1 MYASTI
7 KHADTIAAIATPPGR
22 GGIGVV
28 RVSGSRALAIG
39 KAILGV
45 TPAPRTAAYERF
57 YDAHGRII
65 DDGIALFFPA
75 PRSSTGESVLEL
87 QGHGGPVVLDMVLK
101 RALSLGARLARPG
114 EFSERAF
121 LNGKLDLAQAEA
133 VADLI
138 ESGTEQAARSAARS
152 KQGAFSTAIQEL
164 VDELIDLRGFV
175 EATLDFSEEDL
186 EFPGEPAVNA
196 RLQTLQHQLDMVHE
210 QARQGAL
217 MREGVTLVIAGRP
230 NVGKSSLLNRLA
242 GSDLAIVT
250 HLPGTTRD
258 VVRQDIQID
267 GMPLRVIDTAGLRES
282 VDPIELEGIRR
293 ARIEIETGDLI
304 LLVVDARCGLRSDT
318 QEILEQLPG
327 RAPLLTVW
335 NKIDLCDV
343 PPGRREGIVYVSALT
358 GAGFGALT
366 HAVKDY
372 MGFKASPEGV
382 FLARRR
388 HLVALETAA
397 QALVRANGVARSGS
411 YGELLA
417 EELRAAQQAL
427 SEITGA
433 FTSEDLLGQI
443 FSNFCI
449 GK

>member
-1 MYASTI
+1 MLT
-7 KHADTIAAIATPPGR
+7 DTIAAIATPSGR

-28 RVSGSRALAIG
+28 RISGTRALAIG

-45 TPAPRTAAYERF
+45 TPAPRLAVYGQF
-57 YDAHGRII
+57 HDAQGRII

-75 PRSSTGESVLEL
+75 PRSLTGESVLEL
-87 QGHGGPVVLDMVLK
+87 QGHGGPVVLDMVLS

-138 ESGTEQAARSAARS
+138 ESSTEQAARSAARS
-152 KQGAFSTAIQEL
+152 KQGAFSTAIQEI

-175 EATLDFSEEDL
+175 EAMLDFSEEDL
-186 EFPGEPAVNA
+186 EFLGESAIKA
-196 RLQTLQHQLDMVHE
+196 RLQTLQRRLEMVHE
-210 QARQGAL
+210 QARQGCL
-217 MREGVTLVIAGRP
+217 MREGMTLVIAGSP

-250 HLPGTTRD
+250 DIPGTTRD

-267 GMPLRVIDTAGLRES
+267 GMPLRMVDTAGLRQS
-282 VDPIELEGIRR
+282 ADPIELEGIRR

-304 LLVVDARCGLRSDT
+304 LLVIDARYGLQSDA
-318 QEILEQLPG
+318 QEILKRFPE
-327 RAPLLTVW
+327 RVPLLTVW

-358 GAGFGALT
+358 GAGIGALT
-366 HAVKDY
+366 RALKDY
-372 MGFKASPEGV
+372 MGFKASPESV

-388 HLVALETAA
+388 HLVALEAAA
-397 QALVRANGVARSGS
+397 QALARGIDIALSGS
-411 YGELLA
+411 FGELLA
-417 EELRAAQQAL
+417 EELRATQQAL

-433 FTSEDLLGQI
+433 FTSEDLLGRI
-443 FSNFCI
+443 FSSFCI